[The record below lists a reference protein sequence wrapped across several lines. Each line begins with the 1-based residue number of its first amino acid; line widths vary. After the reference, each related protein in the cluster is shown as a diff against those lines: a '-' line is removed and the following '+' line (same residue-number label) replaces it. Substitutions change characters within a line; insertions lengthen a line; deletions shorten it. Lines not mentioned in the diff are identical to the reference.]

1 MSSSPAPPTSLSI
14 STPSPTLVYAV
25 KKIFYLTMDGVGSSS
40 NKRGTLLNQR
50 HREGSNYQNSISNI
64 FTNIFAKFISKYF
77 NSGHT
82 RTQVQ
87 ICNLRVMSNCSF
99 VVTGA
104 DILLFDALKIFFVGS
119 IVQINWHDH
128 QKSRIKE
135 KHNFPAKVGQL
146 FLLGKYWKCFLL
158 LQNQVTRWASLIIKR
173 FKGKTRPNYLVK
185 EWKLFSFENFISS
198 LSWPIS
204 VSLL

>member
-1 MSSSPAPPTSLSI
+1 MN
-14 STPSPTLVYAV
+14 
-25 KKIFYLTMDGVGSSS
+25 GVGSSS
-40 NKRGTLLNQR
+40 NKRGALLNQR

-64 FTNIFAKFISKYF
+64 FRNIFAKFNSKYF
-77 NSGHT
+77 NIGHT
-82 RTQVQ
+82 QTHVQ

-146 FLLGKYWKCFLL
+146 FLLGKYWKCSFFFKIRSPDEHHWSSKDSK
-158 LQNQVTRWASLIIKR
+158 VKR
-173 FKGKTRPNYLVK
+173 DRTIWWKNGNYFH
-185 EWKLFSFENFISS
+185 WKISS
-198 LSWPIS
+198 PAFPDQSQSAFYKIRPEIFTLYCSCIKS
-204 VSLL
+204 VE